1 MVYFK
6 SRSQVGQKTR
16 CGEGTRQESKGGRRK
31 RKQNT
36 GGSTRHEL
44 GAGRR
49 QQMKKGQ
56 S

>member
-6 SRSQVGQKTR
+6 SRSRVGQKTR
-16 CGEGTRQESKGGRRK
+16 CGEGTRYESKVGREK

-36 GGSTRHEL
+36 GDSIRHEL

-49 QQMKKGQ
+49 RSK
-56 S
+56 